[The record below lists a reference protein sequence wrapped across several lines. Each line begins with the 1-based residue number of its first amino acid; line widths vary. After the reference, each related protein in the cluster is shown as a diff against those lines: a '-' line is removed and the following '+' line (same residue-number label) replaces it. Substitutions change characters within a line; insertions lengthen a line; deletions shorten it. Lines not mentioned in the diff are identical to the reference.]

1 MTDKPCSVWIGF
13 DERETAAFAV
23 ARHSAQRRMS
33 VQLPIRG
40 IVLDDLVARGL
51 YRREVQE
58 RVGPNGA
65 KVLWD
70 PISDAPMS
78 TAFAISRFFLPFLAE
93 RGWAIFMDSD
103 VLVRAPINR
112 LFDNLDDHYAVYC
125 VKHPEMP
132 DASGSKMSGQ
142 SQTAYKRK
150 LWSSV
155 VAWNVEHPAH
165 KALTLSMLNSVPGRD
180 LHRFSWLDDNAIG
193 ELGPEWNY
201 LVGLSEEPAVTPRI
215 AHFTLGVPTQEG
227 CSNAP
232 YADEWWSELGLWAR
246 G

>member
-1 MTDKPCSVWIGF
+1 
-13 DERETAAFAV
+13 
-23 ARHSAQRRMS
+23 MS

-40 IVLDDLVARGL
+40 IVLDDLVGRGL

-58 RVGPNGA
+58 RTGPNGS

-78 TAFAISRFFLPFLAE
+78 TKFAISRFFLPMLAE
-93 RGWAIFMDSD
+93 RGWALFVDSD
-103 VLVRAPINR
+103 VLFRAPVNR
-112 LFDNLDDHYAVYC
+112 IFDNLDDHYAVYC

-132 DASGSKMSGQ
+132 EESGVKMSGQ
-142 SQTAYKRK
+142 IRVPYKRK
-150 LWSSV
+150 NWSSV
-155 VAWNVEHPAH
+155 VCWNCDHPAN
-165 KALTLSMLNSVPGRD
+165 KALTLNMLNSVPGRD

-201 LVGLSEEPAVTPRI
+201 LVNVSPEPPVSPRI

-227 CSNAP
+227 CSSVQ
-232 YADEWWSELGLWAR
+232 YADEWWTELGLWAR